1 MDIMSPGLNI
11 AGPQCPIVV
20 NSGST
25 PTSLVWKGLTE
36 FITIGQ
42 TQTFSRIAIRGC
54 SLNISK
60 NHSLPLG
67 MLSKCICHRRG
78 LCLCLCCCLFVGSGH
93 VLLSL
98 WSNVSKVKSLKDCSL
113 AVFSKCICHC
123 LCHCLC
129 LRHCLFVGQ
138 VMFSHHPDQMS
149 QRSKVSKI
157 ALWRYSL
164 NVIVIVFAFVF
175 VFVVVF
181 FLVRLCFFMAP
192 IRFARLEFGLDGWK
206 ALNP

>member
-129 LRHCLFVGQ
+129 LRRCLFVGQ
-138 VMFSHHPDQMS
+138 VMFSHHSDQMS
-149 QRSKVSKI
+149 QRSKVSKV
-157 ALWRYSL
+157 AL
-164 NVIVIVFAFVF
+164 
-175 VFVVVF
+175 
-181 FLVRLCFFMAP
+181 
-192 IRFARLEFGLDGWK
+192 
-206 ALNP
+206 

>member
-67 MLSKCICHRRG
+67 LLSKCICHRHG
-78 LCLCLCCCLFVGSGH
+78 LCLCLCCCF
-93 VLLSL
+93 LL
-98 WSNVSKVKSLKDCSL
+98 
-113 AVFSKCICHC
+113 
-123 LCHCLC
+123 
-129 LRHCLFVGQ
+129 GQ
-138 VMFSHHPDQMS
+138 VMFCYHSDQMS

-157 ALWRYSL
+157 ALWRCSL
-164 NVIVIVFAFVF
+164 NVFVIVFVIVF
-175 VFVVVF
+175 VFAVVF
-181 FLVRLCFFMAP
+181 LLVRSCFL
-192 IRFARLEFGLDGWK
+192 ITLIKCLKGQKSLGLLFEGVR
-206 ALNP
+206 

>member
-1 MDIMSPGLNI
+1 MQN
-11 AGPQCPIVV
+11 CPYSRYSKYSSYSRIVKF
-20 NSGST
+20 GRKCEIWST
-25 PTSLVWKGLTE
+25 PISLVWKGLTE

-67 MLSKCICHRRG
+67 LLSKCICHRHG

-113 AVFSKCICHC
+113 KVFSKCN
-123 LCHCLC
+123 CHCLC
-129 LRHCLFVGQ
+129 LWICLCCCV
-138 VMFSHHPDQMS
+138 H
-149 QRSKVSKI
+149 VSTWPPS
-157 ALWRYSL
+157 ALQG
-164 NVIVIVFAFVF
+164 FD
-175 VFVVVF
+175 
-181 FLVRLCFFMAP
+181 LV
-192 IRFARLEFGLDGWK
+192 WK
-206 ALNP
+206 ALNPTQPICQNSEWQVSEWPR

>member
-1 MDIMSPGLNI
+1 MIGALILTLVAFVCLFLKTSQKLRN
-11 AGPQCPIVV
+11 CPNSRYSKYSSYSRIVKF
-20 NSGST
+20 GRKCEIWST
-25 PTSLVWKGLTE
+25 PISLVLKGLTE

-60 NHSLPLG
+60 NHSLGL
-67 MLSKCICHRRG
+67 LSKCICHRHC

-113 AVFSKCICHC
+113 AVFSKCICHW

-129 LRHCLFVGQ
+129 ICLRRCLFVGQ
-138 VMFSHHPDQMS
+138 ACFLMTP
-149 QRSKVSKI
+149 I
-157 ALWRYSL
+157 
-164 NVIVIVFAFVF
+164 NFAGF
-175 VFVVVF
+175 
-181 FLVRLCFFMAP
+181 R
-192 IRFARLEFGLDGWK
+192 FGLEGRK
-206 ALNP
+206 ALNPTQWLREWVSEWPR

>member
-60 NHSLPLG
+60 NRSSG
-67 MLSKCICHRRG
+67 VLSKCICHRHC
-78 LCLCLCCCLFVGSGH
+78 LCLCLCCCLFAGSGH
-93 VLLSL
+93 VFSSL
-98 WSNVSKVKSLKDCSL
+98 WSNVSKVKSLKD
-113 AVFSKCICHC
+113 
-123 LCHCLC
+123 
-129 LRHCLFVGQ
+129 
-138 VMFSHHPDQMS
+138 
-149 QRSKVSKI
+149 
-157 ALWRYSL
+157 WRCSL
-164 NVIVIVFAFVF
+164 NVFIIVFVFVF

-181 FLVRLCFFMAP
+181 LLVRSCFL
-192 IRFARLEFGLDGWK
+192 ITLIKCLKGQ
-206 ALNP
+206 